1 MSSTEKPK
9 TKQVGCIILF
19 PLYSIRTFVFIVMF
33 ESFGMRSAVTKNKD
47 RDYMPI
53 VKLYMIFVLFQNG
66 FNALMKSTFYGDK
79 PVRSTL
85 KC

>member
-1 MSSTEKPK
+1 
-9 TKQVGCIILF
+9 
-19 PLYSIRTFVFIVMF
+19 
-33 ESFGMRSAVTKNKD
+33 
-47 RDYMPI
+47 MPI

-79 PVRSTL
+79 PVRGTL